1 MASIEKAFPMEGSA
15 IFTDD
20 IPNGVRKEA
29 NVVMSSAG
37 LRFAAQS
44 TSVAFVMVCLIQVT
58 KYGSVVNQIMEERF
72 GNGSGFSLIKTDT
85 VVRER
90 GD

>member
-37 LRFAAQS
+37 LRFAARS
-44 TSVAFVMVCLIQVT
+44 TSVAFVMVYLIQVT
-58 KYGSVVNQIMEERF
+58 KYGSLVNQMMKERF
-72 GNGSGFSLIKTDT
+72 GRYSRP
-85 VVRER
+85 RER
-90 GD
+90 RLKDIHS